1 VPQPFA
7 ARRDTE
13 FGVGYSS
20 FVQVASP
27 RLEEPSSLRQ
37 FFAKRG
43 AMEVAV
49 CAITFLTYFRTISF
63 GFVYDD
69 KPVIVDNVLIRSWR
83 FLAHYFIPQISSDSA
98 PAASATFY
106 RPITALWLRINYFV
120 FGLDPAGWHFAMVLC
135 HVLMTYL
142 MFAVVEKLT
151 SNRNTAA
158 IAAIL
163 FGLHPVHVENVAW
176 LSSVNDLLLS
186 VFLAGSFL
194 VYLLSREDQ
203 RSRLWLSLSVALF
216 GFGLLS
222 KETAAVFPLLIF
234 SYALIFAPLGS
245 GSSKRGWS
253 FLKQGLVSIP
263 YFVLLAV
270 YLIARRVMLHG
281 LVAPLTPINWTTML
295 LTAPSILWFDVKHLL
310 LPISSSEFYS
320 AQYVTV
326 PDFRTF
332 FLPIL
337 LLVGFLIVVGYC
349 ISKFRDRRLGIFA
362 LVFAVLTVLPTLYL
376 PAIALG
382 NFVHDRFLYLPSVGI
397 VILAALV
404 IEQIFSSKVVRQTGV
419 PLKWGMLAILCAA
432 AFAGTIRHQTQWAN
446 NFLLYENALRYAPQ
460 NSIVEVN
467 LANEFANLGQYDRAL
482 ALYLS
487 SLQNDPHSWLSNYSL
502 GYAYYRNGRLSD
514 SENYLKRAIQIDDED
529 ADQFIYLALTQ
540 LKRQELVAATENAE
554 RALQRAPLSP
564 GFHLVLGKIREARG
578 DRATAI
584 AEYKAEV
591 ASHPESAVAVSELK
605 RLQSSQ

>member
-1 VPQPFA
+1 
-7 ARRDTE
+7 
-13 FGVGYSS
+13 
-20 FVQVASP
+20 
-27 RLEEPSSLRQ
+27 
-37 FFAKRG
+37 
-43 AMEVAV
+43 
-49 CAITFLTYFRTISF
+49 
-63 GFVYDD
+63 
-69 KPVIVDNVLIRSWR
+69 
-83 FLAHYFIPQISSDSA
+83 
-98 PAASATFY
+98 
-106 RPITALWLRINYFV
+106 
-120 FGLDPAGWHFAMVLC
+120 
-135 HVLMTYL
+135 
-142 MFAVVEKLT
+142 
-151 SNRNTAA
+151 
-158 IAAIL
+158 
-163 FGLHPVHVENVAW
+163 
-176 LSSVNDLLLS
+176 
-186 VFLAGSFL
+186 
-194 VYLLSREDQ
+194 
-203 RSRLWLSLSVALF
+203 
-216 GFGLLS
+216 
-222 KETAAVFPLLIF
+222 
-234 SYALIFAPLGS
+234 
-245 GSSKRGWS
+245 
-253 FLKQGLVSIP
+253 
-263 YFVLLAV
+263 
-270 YLIARRVMLHG
+270 
-281 LVAPLTPINWTTML
+281 
-295 LTAPSILWFDVKHLL
+295 
-310 LPISSSEFYS
+310 
-320 AQYVTV
+320 
-326 PDFRTF
+326 
-332 FLPIL
+332 
-337 LLVGFLIVVGYC
+337 
-349 ISKFRDRRLGIFA
+349 LGIFA